1 MFIYITSYIIMRFF
15 FSGSAHEPTKG
26 LAVKA
31 CQPFGYEDL
40 TLKHQITRRS
50 VQEKKN
56 KNKKRL
62 VGQRQKNWSVAVRVK
77 KNKATFGGDLTV
89 SANKPPCL
97 HVPRIDVHLHMLEKA
112 LTNEQFC
119 RDAFYLDVI
128 LTGLLW
134 DIL

>member
-1 MFIYITSYIIMRFF
+1 MRF

-26 LAVKA
+26 IAVKA

-50 VQEKKN
+50 VQEKK
-56 KNKKRL
+56 K
-62 VGQRQKNWSVAVRVK
+62 QKQKTLGRTKAEESVAVRVK
-77 KNKATFGGDLTV
+77 KNKATFGGALTV